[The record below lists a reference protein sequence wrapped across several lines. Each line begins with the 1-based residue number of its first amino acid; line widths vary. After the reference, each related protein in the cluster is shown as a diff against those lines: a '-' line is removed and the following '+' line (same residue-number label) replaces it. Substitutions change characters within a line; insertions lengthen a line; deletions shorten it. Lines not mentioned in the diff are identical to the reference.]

1 MRGLAAGVLF
11 AVAMSG
17 CGGAA
22 ADHDRLGDRHYRE
35 GRYGLALA
43 EYRAAQRTTPR
54 PEVWAKAGVA
64 ALRAG
69 DAMAAVEAFERLGTE
84 DPARVAEAAR
94 GLERAARL
102 GMLAGQ
108 PGSPA
113 VAAAVMAIRRLT
125 PDRPLG
131 RLAVSSGWG
140 DGGRRDATRMLPAA
154 IAAAG
159 GHESVDRLLME
170 YADGLRATTAC
181 ESAVKIYRTALRRV
195 GTAALRR
202 EARDGLAACALQL
215 GLDAMAAERLDAAEQ
230 WLAEAAAAD
239 STGPAGVQAR
249 IAWGAARLS
258 QGDVLGAA
266 IAWQAVASMPAAPD
280 SLRQVATA
288 RLNSLGHAG
297 PPDGGKDTVP

>member
-1 MRGLAAGVLF
+1 MRGAAAGWLLAG
-11 AVAMSG
+11 AVAG

-35 GRYGLALA
+35 GRFVEALA

-54 PEVWAKAGVA
+54 SEVWAKAGAA

-69 DAMAAVEAFERLGTE
+69 DLMAAVDAFERLGTE
-84 DPARVAEAAR
+84 DPARGAEAAR

-102 GMLAGQ
+102 GMLRGQ
-108 PGSPA
+108 PGSAA
-113 VAAAVMAIRRLT
+113 VAAAVMAIRRLS

-131 RLAVSSGWG
+131 RLAAGSRL
-140 DGGRRDATRMLPAA
+140 GGAARRDAARMLPAA

-159 GHESVDRLLME
+159 GHEDVNRLLIE
-170 YADGLRATTAC
+170 YANGLRATTAC
-181 ESAVKIYRTALRRV
+181 EAAVKIYRTALRRV
-195 GTAALRR
+195 GTSGLRR
-202 EARDGLAACALQL
+202 DAQAGLAACALQL

-239 STGPAGVQAR
+239 STEAAGVQAR

-266 IAWQAVASMPAAPD
+266 IAWQAVASMPSAPD

>member
-1 MRGLAAGVLF
+1 M
-11 AVAMSG
+11 AMVG

-22 ADHDRLGDRHYRE
+22 TDHDRLGDRHYRE
-35 GRYGLALA
+35 GRYAPALA

-54 PEVWAKAGVA
+54 PEVWAKVGAA

-69 DAMAAVEAFERLGTE
+69 DAMAAVEAFERLGAG

-102 GMLAGQ
+102 GMARGQ

-113 VAAAVMAIRRLT
+113 VTAAVMALRRLT
-125 PDRPLG
+125 PDRPLW
-131 RLAVSSGWG
+131 RLAASSGL
-140 DGGRRDATRMLPAA
+140 DGASRRDAVRMLPAA

-159 GHESVDRLLME
+159 DHEDVDRLLIQ
-170 YADGLRATTAC
+170 YANGLRATTAC

-195 GTAALRR
+195 GKSEVRSD
-202 EARDGLAACALQL
+202 ARAGLATCALQL
-215 GLDAMAAERLDAAEQ
+215 GLDAMSTQRLDAAEQ

-239 STGPAGVQAR
+239 STGAAGVQAR
-249 IAWGAARLS
+249 IAWGEVRLS

-288 RLNSLGHAG
+288 RLNSLGQAG
-297 PPDGGKDTVP
+297 PPGGGKDTVP

>member
-1 MRGLAAGVLF
+1 M
-11 AVAMSG
+11 AMVG

-35 GRYGLALA
+35 GRYAPALA

-54 PEVWAKAGVA
+54 PEVWAKAGAA

-69 DAMAAVEAFERLGTE
+69 DAMAAVDAFERLGTG

-102 GMLAGQ
+102 GMAPGQPGQ

-113 VAAAVMAIRRLT
+113 VTAAVMALRRLT

-131 RLAVSSGWG
+131 RLAASSGL
-140 DGGRRDATRMLPAA
+140 DGASRRDAVRMLPAA

-159 GHESVDRLLME
+159 DHEDVDRLLIQ
-170 YADGLRATTAC
+170 YANGLRATTAC

-195 GTAALRR
+195 GKSELRGD
-202 EARDGLAACALQL
+202 ARAGLAACALQL
-215 GLDAMAAERLDAAEQ
+215 GLDAMSTQRLDAAEQ

-239 STGPAGVQAR
+239 STGAAGVQAR
-249 IAWGAARLS
+249 ISWGAVRLS